1 MPSNLE
7 IFHSNLALPADG
19 SPSIEIKRAE
29 GMYLY
34 DQDDKKYLDL
44 NSGICVNN
52 LGHQHPKVQEAIKDQ
67 LDKFSHVMVYGQMV
81 LEPQLKLAKVLADL
95 LPDSLSCNY
104 FVNSGSEAV
113 EGSLKLAKRYT
124 GRSKII
130 SCSKAYHGSTHG
142 ALSIMGGEYFKQ
154 AYRPLLPDTHLIEF
168 NNQND
173 LELIDTKTA
182 CVVIEPIQGEA
193 GIIIPENGYLQAVK
207 DKCTEVGALMIL
219 DEVQTGVGRTGAM
232 FAFEQYDFV
241 PDILMLA
248 KALGGGMPIGAFIS
262 SKEIM
267 DSFKSNPEL
276 GHLTTFGGH
285 PVCCAASFAT
295 LETIQQENILESVK
309 SKGELFKQLLVHEK
323 IKEVRGEG
331 LLLAVDL
338 GEAEYCQKLIKK
350 CYENGLFLDWF
361 LFADN
366 CFRIAPPLI
375 INDEEIKDACSKI
388 LEVL

>member
-1 MPSNLE
+1 
-7 IFHSNLALPADG
+7 
-19 SPSIEIKRAE
+19 
-29 GMYLY
+29 
-34 DQDDKKYLDL
+34 
-44 NSGICVNN
+44 
-52 LGHQHPKVQEAIKDQ
+52 
-67 LDKFSHVMVYGQMV
+67 
-81 LEPQLKLAKVLADL
+81 
-95 LPDSLSCNY
+95 
-104 FVNSGSEAV
+104 
-113 EGSLKLAKRYT
+113 
-124 GRSKII
+124 
-130 SCSKAYHGSTHG
+130 
-142 ALSIMGGEYFKQ
+142 
-154 AYRPLLPDTHLIEF
+154 RPLLPDTHLIEF

-173 LELIDTKTA
+173 LELIDTKAA

-193 GIIIPENGYLQAVK
+193 GVIMPENDYLQAVK
-207 DKCTEVGALMIL
+207 NKCTEVGALMIL

>member
-173 LELIDTKTA
+173 LELIDTKAA
-182 CVVIEPIQGEA
+182 CVVIEPIQGED
-193 GIIIPENGYLQAVK
+193 GRRIDGSPIEFGKPPKEVK
-207 DKCTEVGALMIL
+207 IKFL
-219 DEVQTGVGRTGAM
+219 TGVAISNEGKTLTATVDGRVRINHQNQVSVENVYTVLGDVGPETGNI
-232 FAFEQYDFV
+232 DFV
-241 PDILMLA
+241 GCVAISGSVGSGFIVKSAETVLIRGHVEGAVIDAA
-248 KALGGGMPIGAFIS
+248 KGITVHGGIAGAG
-262 SKEIM
+262 K
-267 DSFKSNPEL
+267 
-276 GHLTTFGGH
+276 
-285 PVCCAASFAT
+285 AT
-295 LETIQQENILESVK
+295 LKTPADIRCRYAQD
-309 SKGELFKQLLVHEK
+309 
-323 IKEVRGEG
+323 
-331 LLLAVDL
+331 AT
-338 GEAEYCQKLIKK
+338 LI
-350 CYENGLFLDWF
+350 
-361 LFADN
+361 
-366 CFRIAPPLI
+366 
-375 INDEEIKDACSKI
+375 
-388 LEVL
+388 